1 MTEVIEQ
8 HRTELE
14 RHAERDC
21 ATAEIAKV
29 LLEIDKEVTQ
39 G

>member
-21 ATAEIAKV
+21 PTAEIAKT
-29 LLEIDKEVTQ
+29 LLEINEEVTQ
-39 G
+39 E